1 VSAVRV
7 PQALKPMLR
16 PVADRVLPSRRERRA
31 RDKYRRNVTALLGDA
46 VLSGPFTGMRL
57 LPSCLETG
65 ITPYILGSYEAE
77 LHNDIES
84 VIAASPDVVV
94 DIGCA
99 EGYYAVGFATRLPK
113 AVVYASDIDPA
124 ALSLCEAN
132 ARLNGVA
139 DRVRIIGAL
148 TPAKLDDLAAH
159 QAFIL
164 SDCEG
169 CELDLLDPAVVS
181 NLRRTRVIV
190 ELHDFIDATIS
201 ERIQSRFSATH
212 RITVV
217 DVAPRR
223 HDDYPWVSEA
233 DFDWAVD
240 ESRPVKPHPMQWAV
254 LVPLMGQQEPS
265 AS

>member
-1 VSAVRV
+1 
-7 PQALKPMLR
+7 MLR

-31 RDKYRRNVTALLGDA
+31 RDVRRARYPPDEYRRNVTALLGDA
-46 VLSGPFTGMRL
+46 VLSGPFIGMRL
-57 LPSCLETG
+57 LPSPVAVPN

-77 LHNDIES
+77 LHNDVES
-84 VIAASPDVVV
+84 AIAASPDVVV
-94 DIGCA
+94 DIGCG

-113 AVVYASDIDPA
+113 AIVYASDIELA
-124 ALSLCEAN
+124 SLSLCEAN

-139 DRVRIIGAL
+139 DRVRATGAL
-148 TPAKLDDLAAH
+148 TPSQLDELAAH

-169 CELDLLDPAVVS
+169 CELDLLDPAAVS
-181 NLRRTRVIV
+181 NLRHTRVII
-190 ELHDFIDATIS
+190 EMHDFIDETIS
-201 ERIQSRFSATH
+201 ERIQSRFGATH
-212 RITVV
+212 KITVV

-240 ESRPVKPHPMQWAV
+240 EYRPVRPHPMQWAV
-254 LVPLMGQQEPS
+254 LVPLTGQQGPS